1 MAWAISRVGR
11 PCRWAAA
18 RFFPGL
24 GFPEEFS
31 LDPCSRTQS
40 NRFASCTSSDLRCY
54 RTINSS
60 RRGISE
66 RELQGER
73 TLKECIPVQT
83 TVRSSITSCVTPGR
97 RWLSNGSDAEL
108 GPKDAEARK
117 KDHVSHLSTTPHLSF
132 LDGRKLPTLPMLQ
145 LLDEGGKLVAE
156 EGQLPV
162 LSKDKAVQIYRVMV
176 MLQVMDEIF
185 YEAQR
190 QGRISFYLTAEG
202 EEAAIVA
209 SAAALET
216 KDVVW
221 SQYREAG
228 VLLWRGVTE
237 GGFTFE
243 DFAHQCFGSCKE
255 PAKGRQMPVHFTS
268 KKLNFMTISS
278 PLATQIPQAV
288 GAAYALKLNHGAEAR
303 CSACY
308 FGDGASSEGDFHS
321 AMNFAATLRAPVL
334 FLCRNNGWAISTSA
348 EEQHSS
354 DGVAGQAVS
363 YGINTVRV
371 DGNDTLAVYQAVSAA
386 RQLCVERGEP
396 VLVEMMT
403 YRIGHHSTSDDST
416 RYRESEAIDAWR
428 QRRHPVTRF
437 RSWIEPKG
445 WWSQHQEEQLRK
457 DTWRQVVEAMETAER
472 TPKGSIDDL
481 FTDVYHDMPEHLQE
495 QREYVRAFAH
505 HFPEQYNL
513 NKSH

>member
-221 SQYREAG
+221 S
-228 VLLWRGVTE
+228 
-237 GGFTFE
+237 
-243 DFAHQCFGSCKE
+243 
-255 PAKGRQMPVHFTS
+255 
-268 KKLNFMTISS
+268 
-278 PLATQIPQAV
+278 QIPQAV